1 MFVRLGVCIVPF
13 RVALCVR
20 RGTDSRW
27 RNVVPPTL
35 PASCGIESA
44 RFRVLR
50 VGGMPGRLLVR
61 LLAVC
66 LLLFHFA
73 FVSKTGLPLQQS
85 LS

>member
-1 MFVRLGVCIVPF
+1 MSVMFVRLGVCIVPF

-44 RFRVLR
+44 RFRCLR
-50 VGGMPGRLLVR
+50 VGGMPGRLSGSPLGGSSV
-61 LLAVC
+61 AVHLC
-66 LLLFHFA
+66 LC
-73 FVSKTGLPLQQS
+73 
-85 LS
+85 

>member
-1 MFVRLGVCIVPF
+1 MLCAWGFVSF
-13 RVALCVR
+13 RSASLFVFVVGQILVR
-20 RGTDSRW
+20 